1 MANPLAGVS
10 ASLRKVPRRFATAV
24 TVSAAKAADAKE
36 SGLAAANTMLE
47 MWRGI
52 FDEGLNVQQILG
64 LYRSGLVECRDQA
77 LAAYDEEVEAGHR
90 TLVQADRKAQT
101 ARGRARIS
109 TYSEGLALLAYTM
122 QSSPE
127 TAALAL
133 VDKTDGSRTAMS
145 ERSKAMREHFDTTVT
160 FPSQANVKVVEMHGL
175 DWSLPWLNSLKPK
188 ERKAIGFVGTEKVTT
203 RKLGK
208 FAEECDAQHEFA
220 KLRNRHFSSFMTQAR
235 KDLGLPHISGNEDED
250 A

>member
-24 TVSAAKAADAKE
+24 TGSAAKAADAKE

-90 TLVQADRKAQT
+90 TLVQADRKAQK

-145 ERSKAMREHFDTTVT
+145 ERSKALRELVDTPVT
-160 FPSQANVKVVEMHGL
+160 IP
-175 DWSLPWLNSLKPK
+175 
-188 ERKAIGFVGTEKVTT
+188 
-203 RKLGK
+203 
-208 FAEECDAQHEFA
+208 
-220 KLRNRHFSSFMTQAR
+220 
-235 KDLGLPHISGNEDED
+235 
-250 A
+250 

>member
-10 ASLRKVPRRFATAV
+10 ASLRKIPRQFATAV
-24 TVSAAKAADAKE
+24 TISAAKAADAKE

-52 FDEGLNVQQILG
+52 LDEDLNVQQILG
-64 LYRSGLVECRDQA
+64 LYRAGLAECRDQA
-77 LAAYDEEVEAGHR
+77 VAAYDAEVEAGHR
-90 TLVQADRKAQT
+90 NLVQADRKAQK

-109 TYSEGLALLAYTM
+109 TYSEGLALLAHTM

-127 TAALAL
+127 TAVLALA
-133 VDKTDGSRTAMS
+133 DKADGARTAMS
-145 ERSKAMREHFDTTVT
+145 DRTKVMRENFDATVV
-160 FPSQANVKVVEMHGL
+160 FPSQANVKVVEMHGIE
-175 DWSLPWLNSLKPK
+175 WSLPWLNSLKPK
-188 ERKAIGFVGTEKVTT
+188 DRKAIGFTGTEKVTT

-208 FAEECDAQHEFA
+208 FAEECDAQYQFA
-220 KLRNRHFSSFMTQAR
+220 RLRNRHFSAFMTQAR

>member
-10 ASLRKVPRRFATAV
+10 ASLRKIPRQFATAV
-24 TVSAAKAADAKE
+24 TISAAKAADAKE

-52 FDEGLNVQQILG
+52 LDEDLNVQQILG
-64 LYRSGLVECRDQA
+64 LYREGLAECRDQA
-77 LAAYDEEVEAGHR
+77 VAAYDAEVEAGHR
-90 TLVQADRKAQT
+90 NLVQADRKAQK

-109 TYSEGLALLAYTM
+109 TYSEGLALLAHTM

-127 TAALAL
+127 TVVLALA
-133 VDKTDGSRTAMS
+133 DKADGARTAMS
-145 ERSKAMREHFDTTVT
+145 DRTKVMRENFDTTVV
-160 FPSQANVKVVEMHGL
+160 FPSQANVKVVEMHGIE
-175 DWSLPWLNSLKPK
+175 WSLPWLNSLKPK
-188 ERKAIGFVGTEKVTT
+188 DRKAIGFTGTEKVTT

-208 FAEECDAQHEFA
+208 FAEECDAQYQFA
-220 KLRNRHFSSFMTQAR
+220 RLRNRHFSAFMTQAR